1 MYLLC
6 NKIDY
11 IKQEFKDCNAKC
23 NLFKNVPHVCT
34 FVNAYLKTLS
44 LTMLLQSFRLQLLC
58 TILKCQYGSREK
70 QNEFALMQFRDLER

>member
-44 LTMLLQSFRLQLLC
+44 LTMLLQS
-58 TILKCQYGSREK
+58 LKIAIVVYHSQMSIWFKRET
-70 QNEFALMQFRDLER
+70 E